1 MTAAI
6 IPFPAKGTNREE
18 TQREHSIALY
28 RADIE
33 RYRMAIDINTDLL
46 KACESRLAQLLAK
59 DVTAKRQQPKNGRR

>member
-6 IPFPAKGTNREE
+6 IPFPVKGTSNEE
-18 TQREHSIALY
+18 WQREQSVALY

-46 KACESRLAQLLAK
+46 MACESRLARLLAA
-59 DVTAKRQQPKNGRR
+59 TGPSRQPKRRGV